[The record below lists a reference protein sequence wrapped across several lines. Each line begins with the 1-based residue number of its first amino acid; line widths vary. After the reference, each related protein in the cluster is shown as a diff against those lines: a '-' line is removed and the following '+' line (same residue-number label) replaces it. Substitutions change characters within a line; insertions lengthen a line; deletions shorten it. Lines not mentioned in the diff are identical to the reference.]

1 MKKHAKQPDSPLTA
15 TLVVLGGR
23 WKVFILQQLV
33 QGTRR
38 FGELRKAIPAVTQK
52 MLTQELRELEEAG
65 LIERQAY
72 LQVPPRVD
80 YTLTPHGLSLAPVLW
95 ALEEWGYQHQQ
106 YLAEVAAET
115 SADAVP
121 KPDAAAAPPTPDAAP
136 SSAEAEGEAEA
147 EGGPAR
153 TGGVSQ
159 QDLTAAIRAAAM

>member
-1 MKKHAKQPDSPLTA
+1 MKKHARQPDSPLTA
-15 TLVVLGGR
+15 ALVVLGGR

-65 LIERQAY
+65 LVERQAY

-106 YLAEVAAET
+106 YLT
-115 SADAVP
+115 
-121 KPDAAAAPPTPDAAP
+121 DAAAAKAAASNPREPKPGASAPPPSDSAP
-136 SSAEAEGEAEA
+136 SRAAAEGE
-147 EGGPAR
+147 PAHA
-153 TGGVSQ
+153 GSVSQ